1 MRISGNLSILRRS
14 EIIVADSGGIMAA
27 AIFGRG
33 DSDDAA
39 EDTVEA
45 ALRHESAFEGDFGD
59 RLFGITKKS
68 AGFIYPDRV
77 QKFWK
82 AHLHHLR
89 QKQYCARLSS
99 RRKRGRNQNR
109 IAVTHKSFRELLLC
123 ATVLFFNIIQNFIHC
138 LIFF

>member
-1 MRISGNLSILRRS
+1 
-14 EIIVADSGGIMAA
+14 MAA

-33 DSDDAA
+33 DTDDAA

-68 AGFIYPDRV
+68 AGFIYPERV

-89 QKQYCARLSS
+89 HQPRDLTPAEPD
-99 RRKRGRNQNR
+99 RR
-109 IAVTHKSFRELLLC
+109 RELLHRKLG
-123 ATVLFFNIIQNFIHC
+123 VED
-138 LIFF
+138 IFSAVSHDPLYAVDAGRFDRP